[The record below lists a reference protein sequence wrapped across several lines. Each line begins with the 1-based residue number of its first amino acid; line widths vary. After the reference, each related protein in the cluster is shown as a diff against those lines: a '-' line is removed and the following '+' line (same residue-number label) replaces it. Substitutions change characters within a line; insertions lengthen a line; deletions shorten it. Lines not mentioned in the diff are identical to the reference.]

1 MTPDIL
7 SMTDLIIT
15 NGVLGWVGLRIVRRI
30 DTLDQRVDN
39 HETRIQLTERE
50 IANAKKS

>member
-7 SMTDLIIT
+7 SVTDLIIT
-15 NGVLGWVGLRIVRRI
+15 NGVLGWVGLSMVKRI
-30 DTLDQRVDN
+30 DTLDKRVDN

-50 IANAKKS
+50 LANAKKS